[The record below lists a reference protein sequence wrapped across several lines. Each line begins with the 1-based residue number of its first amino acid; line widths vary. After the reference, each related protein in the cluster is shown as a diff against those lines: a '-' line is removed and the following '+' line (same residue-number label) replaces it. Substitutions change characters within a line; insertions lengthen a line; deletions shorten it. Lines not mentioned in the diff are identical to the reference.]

1 MALTR
6 RRGKGK
12 GKKGKTKGKKG
23 GVGTK
28 SMLATRRIAAL
39 KRIKKF
45 MGGKKTRKR

>member
-6 RRGKGK
+6 RRRGKSK
-12 GKKGKTKGKKG
+12 GKKGKTKG

-45 MGGKKTRKR
+45 MGGKKTRKH